1 MFVRTFVNSRSNTR
15 RLVAVVR
22 IITLVLGKL
31 GSLRYGSR
39 SDLSDQAWQRA
50 DFVWLLMWR
59 PGCCQTV
66 SMYGIGVTLHSWDPD
81 KLARLTV

>member
-1 MFVRTFVNSRSNTR
+1 MFVRTFVNPRSNTR

-50 DFVWLLMWR
+50 DFV
-59 PGCCQTV
+59 
-66 SMYGIGVTLHSWDPD
+66 
-81 KLARLTV
+81 